1 MEPVLSQTIY
11 PEFAWYWAAI
21 VGATIFVGII
31 MLGFEIFVFPGFGA
45 AGIVGLVFLLGGTV
59 TSWIALGP
67 TWGALVSVS
76 TCVLA
81 TATFILGMK
90 SKFVQKRLVLKMQQ
104 PSGKGVESKDLI
116 PLIGKAGETRSDLR
130 PAGIAMVDDQRIDV
144 VSDGGFIEKGESIK
158 VIAVDGPRVV
168 VERTSQKKENG
179 GKK

>member
-1 MEPVLSQTIY
+1 M
-11 PEFAWYWAAI
+11 
-21 VGATIFVGII
+21 
-31 MLGFEIFVFPGFGA
+31 
-45 AGIVGLVFLLGGTV
+45 
-59 TSWIALGP
+59 
-67 TWGALVSVS
+67 
-76 TCVLA
+76 LA

-116 PLIGKAGETRSDLR
+116 PLIGKAGETKSDLR

-144 VSDGGFIEKGESIK
+144 VSDGGFIEKGEAIK

-168 VERTSQKKENG
+168 VKRTNQKKENG

>member
-11 PEFAWYWAAI
+11 PEFSWYWAAI
-21 VGATIFVGII
+21 VGVIIFVGII
-31 MLGFEIFVFPGFGA
+31 MLGFEIFVFPGFGV

-67 TWGALVSVS
+67 TWGALITVG

-90 SKFVQKRLVLKMQQ
+90 SKFVRNRLVLGTQQ
-104 PSGKGVESKDLI
+104 PSGKGVESEDLA
-116 PLIGKAGETRSDLR
+116 PLIGRAGKAESDLR
-130 PAGIAMVDDQRIDV
+130 PAGIAMVGDQRVDV
-144 VSDGGFIEKGESIK
+144 VSDGGFIEKGEAIK

-168 VERTSQKKENG
+168 VERTNLKKENG
-179 GKK
+179 GKR